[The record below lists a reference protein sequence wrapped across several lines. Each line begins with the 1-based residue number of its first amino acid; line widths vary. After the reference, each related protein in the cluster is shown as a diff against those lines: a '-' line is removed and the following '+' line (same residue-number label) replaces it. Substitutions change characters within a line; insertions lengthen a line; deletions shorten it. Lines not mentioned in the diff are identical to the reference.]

1 MSSTFSTVIN
11 VSLLSML
18 QSLHKLAIKKDLE
31 SQLEGTTKKI
41 NSQGR
46 EAPEKKIE
54 HGESQ
59 CADTY

>member
-11 VSLLSML
+11 VSLLSTL

-31 SQLEGTTKKI
+31 SQLDKKI